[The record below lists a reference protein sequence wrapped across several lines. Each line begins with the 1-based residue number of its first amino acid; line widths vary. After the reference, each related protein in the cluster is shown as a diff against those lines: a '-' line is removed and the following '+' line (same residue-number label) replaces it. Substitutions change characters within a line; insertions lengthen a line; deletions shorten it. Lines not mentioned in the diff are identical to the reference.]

1 MKSQIASP
9 HARRPRLRMLCIAV
23 GLLLGGNA
31 MTAFAQ
37 DAAPSPNA
45 TINLIRLMVKKGLI
59 TQSEADGLLKQANDE
74 AVQAR
79 ASAAAQPAAVATT
92 TDGAQPGDV
101 RVTYVPQS
109 VRNEIRDQVKQ
120 EVIAQAKTEHWAEPN
135 ALPDWLDRISW
146 YGDVHVRDESWLYS
160 RSNAN
165 DFIDYGALNRTGP
178 YDINSITSGVYPPIL
193 NSTQDRTNML
203 RLQAHIG
210 MDVKLGDTI
219 TAGVRIGSGGDNNPV
234 STTQT
239 LGGGLIKKDIWLDQ
253 AWIRWQPMNDLS
265 VTAGRM
271 PDPFV
276 VTDLIYSTELNFDGI
291 ASHGELPISDDFT
304 SFATVGGF
312 PIQYTGGTTGNEAP
326 AEALSNQKY
335 SDDRW
340 MSAAQF
346 GFKWKFADDASWKF
360 ALAYYYFDRM
370 RGQLSEPCKIYTG
383 INYCSTDD
391 TAPDYMQWGN
401 TVFLL
406 RDIVPDPSSPDNYA
420 QPQFVGLAYNYH
432 IADVVN
438 KIDFKIGETPMEIQ
452 AEYERNM
459 AYHERDA
466 FDRYPDGLGIPVNNY
481 QGSTGD
487 NSTTGP
493 YKSGP
498 VGWLVRGIIGTPQ
511 PMAANE
517 WNIALGY
524 KYLQPDAMLDGL
536 TDQNFHLG
544 GTNAKG
550 FILTADYGIAPRTWL
565 SARYYGAKQ
574 VYGPP
579 FTIDVVQLEISTKF

>member
-9 HARRPRLRMLCIAV
+9 LARRPRLRMLCIAV

-45 TINLIRLMVKKGLI
+45 TVNLIRLMVKKGLI
-59 TQSEADGLLKQANDE
+59 SQSEADGLLKQANDE
-74 AVQAR
+74 AAQAR
-79 ASAAAQPAAVATT
+79 ATAAQPIGVPTT
-92 TDGAQPGDV
+92 PDGAQPGDV

-120 EVIAQAKTEHWAEPN
+120 EVIAQAKSEHWAEPN
-135 ALPDWLDRISW
+135 ALPDWLDRITW
-146 YGDVHVRDESWLYS
+146 FGDVHVRDESWLYS
-160 RSNAN
+160 RSNAT
-165 DFIDYGALNRTGP
+165 DFINYAQLNQTGP
-178 YDINSITSGVYPPIL
+178 YDINSITSGQLPPIL
-193 NSTQDRTNML
+193 NSTQNRPNML

-210 MDVKLGDTI
+210 MHAKLSDTI
-219 TAGVRIGSGGDNNPV
+219 TAGVALASGDDNNPV

-239 LGGGLIKKDIWLDQ
+239 LGGGLDKKDIWLNE
-253 AWIRWQPMNDLS
+253 AWIRWQPNANLS
-265 VTAGRM
+265 LTAGRM
-271 PDPFV
+271 PDPFM
-276 VTDLIYSTELNFDGI
+276 VTDLLFAPELNFDGV
-291 ASHGELPISDDFT
+291 AAHGELPFSDDFNG
-304 SFATVGGF
+304 FATLSEV
-312 PIQYTGGTTGNEAP
+312 PIQYTDNNAP
-326 AEALSNQKY
+326 TDAYSSSKY
-335 SDDRW
+335 SAGDNW
-340 MSAAQF
+340 LSAAQI
-346 GFKWKFADDASWKF
+346 GFKWKLADDVTWKF

-370 RGQLSEPCKIYTG
+370 QGQLSSPCELYTG

-401 TVFLL
+401 SVFLL
-406 RDIVPDPSSPDNYA
+406 RDIVPNPSSPDNYA
-420 QPQFVGLAYNYH
+420 QPQFVGLVYNYH
-432 IADVVN
+432 VADVLN
-438 KIDFKIGETPMEIQ
+438 KIDFKIGETPVEVQ

-459 AYHERDA
+459 AYHEKDA
-466 FDRYPDGLGIPVNNY
+466 FDRYPDGLGVPVNNY

-487 NSTTGP
+487 SSTTGP

-498 VGWLVRGIIGTPQ
+498 VGWLLRGIIGNPH
-511 PMAANE
+511 PMALNE

-524 KYLQPDAMLDGL
+524 KYLQPDSTLDGL

-550 FILTADYGIAPRTWL
+550 FILTADYGIANGTWV

-579 FTIDVVQLEISTKF
+579 FTLDIVQFEISTKF

>member
-1 MKSQIASP
+1 MKSRIAAGN
-9 HARRPRLRMLCIAV
+9 ARRPRMRVLCTLV
-23 GLLLGGNA
+23 GLLLSGYALGA
-31 MTAFAQ
+31 YAQ

-59 TQSEADGLLKQANDE
+59 TQAEADGLLQQANDE
-74 AVQAR
+74 AAQAQGL
-79 ASAAAQPAAVATT
+79 AQHPVLAPTAVPN
-92 TDGAQPGDV
+92 DGAQPGDV
-101 RVTYVPQS
+101 RAVYVPQN
-109 VRNEIRDQVKQ
+109 VRNEIREQVKQ
-120 EVIAQAKTEHWAEPN
+120 EVIAQAKSEHWAEPN
-135 ALPDWLDRISW
+135 ALPGWLDRISW

-160 RSNAN
+160 RGNAN
-165 DFIDYGALNRTGP
+165 DFIDYGALNRNGP
-178 YDINSITSGVYPPIL
+178 YDVNSITSGVFPPIL
-193 NSTQDRTNML
+193 NSTQNRTNML

-253 AWIRWQPMNDLS
+253 AWIRWQPNQNWS

-271 PDPFV
+271 PPPFM
-276 VTDLIYSTELNFDGI
+276 VTDLIYSTELNFDGV
-291 ASHGELPISDDFT
+291 AGHGELPFTDDLT
-304 SFATVGGF
+304 SFATLGAF

-326 AEALSNQKY
+326 SEALSNQKY

-340 MSAAQF
+340 MTGAQF
-346 GFKWKFADDASWKF
+346 GLTWQFASDATWKV
-360 ALAYYYFDRM
+360 ALAYYYFDQM
-370 RGQLSEPCKIYTG
+370 RGQLSAPCPIYTG

-406 RDIVPDPSSPDNYA
+406 RNIVPDPSSPDNYA

-432 IADVVN
+432 VADLTN
-438 KIDFKIGETPMEIQ
+438 KIDFKIGQTPMEVQ

-459 AYHERDA
+459 AYHMADA
-466 FDRYPDGLGIPVNNY
+466 FNRYPDGLGVPVNNY
-481 QGSTGD
+481 QSSSTPGI
-487 NSTTGP
+487 SGP

-498 VGWLVRGIIGTPQ
+498 VGWLLRGIIGTPH
-511 PMAANE
+511 PMALNE

-524 KYLQPDAMLDGL
+524 KYLQPDATLDGL

-550 FILTADYGIAPRTWL
+550 FILTADYGIADRTWL
-565 SARYYGAKQ
+565 SARYYDAKQ

-579 FTIDVVQLEISTKF
+579 FAIDVVQLEISTKF

>member
-1 MKSQIASP
+1 M
-9 HARRPRLRMLCIAV
+9 RVLCTLV
-23 GLLLGGNA
+23 GLLLCGHAVGA
-31 MTAFAQ
+31 YAQ

-59 TQSEADGLLKQANDE
+59 TKAEADGLLQQANDE
-74 AVQAR
+74 AAQAQ
-79 ASAAAQPAAVATT
+79 ALAQHPAVAPTAVPN
-92 TDGAQPGDV
+92 DGAQPGDV
-101 RVTYVPQS
+101 RAVYVPQN
-109 VRNEIRDQVKQ
+109 VRNEIREQVKQ
-120 EVIAQAKTEHWAEPN
+120 EVIAQAKSEHWAEPN
-135 ALPDWLDRISW
+135 ALPGWLDRISW

-160 RSNAN
+160 RNNAN
-165 DFIDYGALNRTGP
+165 DLIDYGALNRTGP
-178 YDINSITSGVYPPIL
+178 YDVNSITSGVFPPIL
-193 NSTQDRTNML
+193 NSTQNRDNML

-210 MDVKLGDTI
+210 MDVKLGNTI

-239 LGGGLIKKDIWLDQ
+239 LGGGLIKKDLWLDQ
-253 AWIRWQPMNDLS
+253 AWIKWQPNENWS

-271 PDPFV
+271 PPPFMI
-276 VTDLIYSTELNFDGI
+276 TDLIYSTELNFDGV
-291 ASHGELPISDDFT
+291 AGHTELPFTDTLT
-304 SFATVGGF
+304 SFATLGAF

-326 AEALSNQKY
+326 SEALSNQKY
-335 SDDRW
+335 DDDRW
-340 MSAAQF
+340 MTGAQF
-346 GFKWKFADDASWKF
+346 GLNWQFAKDATWKV

-370 RGQLSEPCKIYTG
+370 RGQLSAPCPIYTG

-406 RDIVPDPSSPDNYA
+406 RNIVPNPASPDNYA
-420 QPQFVGLAYNYH
+420 QPQFVGLSYNYH
-432 IADVVN
+432 VADLTN
-438 KIDFKIGETPMEIQ
+438 KIDFKIGQTPMEVQ

-459 AYHERDA
+459 AYHEADA
-466 FDRYPDGLGIPVNNY
+466 FNRYPEGLGVPVNNY
-481 QGSTGD
+481 QSSSTPGV
-487 NSTTGP
+487 NGP

-498 VGWLVRGIIGTPQ
+498 VGWLLRGIIGTPH
-511 PMAANE
+511 PMALNE

-524 KYLQPDAMLDGL
+524 KYLQPDATLDGL

-550 FILTADYGIAPRTWL
+550 FIFTADYGIADRTWL
-565 SARYYGAKQ
+565 SARYYDAKQ

-579 FTIDVVQLEISTKF
+579 YAIDVVQLEISTKF